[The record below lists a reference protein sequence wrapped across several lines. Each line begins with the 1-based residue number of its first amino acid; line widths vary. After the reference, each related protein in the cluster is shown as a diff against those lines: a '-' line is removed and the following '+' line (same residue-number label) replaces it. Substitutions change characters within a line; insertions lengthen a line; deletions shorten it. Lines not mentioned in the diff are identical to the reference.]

1 MKLAKLIILFMILNF
16 GGLAMGSWLMNN
28 GPTSTWYTQLH
39 QAPWTPPGWA
49 FGVAWT
55 LIMICFSVYLGIL
68 FLKENNQKLRTTYV
82 IQFLLNVSW
91 NYLFFNQHLVAWAM
105 LNILLLTAVVF
116 YFFFKYQQQVKKIN
130 YLLVP
135 YLVWLC
141 IANSLN
147 LYILIHN

>member
-1 MKLAKLIILFMILNF
+1 MKLAKLVILFMILNF

-28 GPTSTWYTQLH
+28 GPTSPWYTSLH

-55 LIMICFSVYLGIL
+55 LIMLCFSVYLGFL
-68 FLKENNQKLRTTYV
+68 FLRQNDLKLRITYA
-82 IQFLLNVSW
+82 IQLLLNVSW
-91 NYLFFNQHLVAWAM
+91 NYLFFNQHLVARAF

-116 YFFFKYQQQVKKIN
+116 HFYFKYKLHSQKLN

-135 YLVWLC
+135 YMGWLC
-141 IANSLN
+141 IASSLN
-147 LYILIHN
+147 IYILIYN